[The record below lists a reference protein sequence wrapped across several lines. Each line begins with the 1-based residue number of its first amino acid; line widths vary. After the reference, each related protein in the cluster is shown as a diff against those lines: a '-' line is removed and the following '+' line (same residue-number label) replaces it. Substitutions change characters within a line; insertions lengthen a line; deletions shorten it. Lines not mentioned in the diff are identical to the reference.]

1 MQLCK
6 ISKGTMG
13 KSIENGKKVPGSDK
27 VRGVDRENQA
37 KGV

>member
-6 ISKGTMG
+6 ISKRTMD
-13 KSIENGKKVPGSDK
+13 KRIANGKKFPEGDK
-27 VRGVDRENQA
+27 VRGVDRENPA

>member
-1 MQLCK
+1 
-6 ISKGTMG
+6 MG
-13 KSIENGKKVPGSDK
+13 KCVENGKKFPEADK